1 MTPEN
6 QTLVTEFILLGLS
19 NLSLPV
25 QCLLFFLFLSLYVLT
40 LLGNMLIFFILTVD
54 PHLHTPMYFFL
65 RNLSILE
72 ICLISTTVP
81 RMLISLLIKDQ
92 SISILGCALQMYFFL
107 FLATVECF
115 FLAAMAYDRY
125 VAICNPLHYAT
136 VMTKGKCSMLVGIV
150 WVTGMLFS
158 AGRTS
163 FVFSLPFCGLNVLD
177 HFFCDISPV
186 LRLACLDTYTNDR
199 VTLIAGVII
208 IVLPF
213 LLIVASYIF
222 ILSSIRKLSSS
233 ESKEKAFST
242 CSAHLTSVTLFYGT
256 AMLTYL
262 QPRSGS
268 SADRDRVFALL
279 YAVVMPMLNP
289 MIYSLRNK
297 EVKGALKRRFSRS
310 MHVQGL

>member
-6 QTLVTEFILLGLS
+6 QTLVTEFILLGFS
-19 NLSLPV
+19 DLSLPL
-25 QCLLFFLFLSLYVLT
+25 QHFLFSLFLILYILT
-40 LLGNMLIFFILTVD
+40 VLGNALIFVILTVD
-54 PHLHTPMYFFL
+54 PRLHSPMYFFL

-81 RMLISLLIKDQ
+81 KMLISLLIEDK
-92 SISILGCALQMYFFL
+92 SISILSCAIQMYFFL

-125 VAICNPLHYAT
+125 VAICSPLHYT
-136 VMTKGKCSMLVGIV
+136 TMMTKEKCSILVV
-150 WVTGMLFS
+150 ALWVTGMLFS

-163 FVFSLPFCGLNVLD
+163 FVFVLPFCRLNVLN
-177 HFFCDISPV
+177 HFFCDIPPV
-186 LRLACLDTYTNDR
+186 LRLACVDTYLNDQ
-199 VTLIAGVII
+199 VTLVSGVLII
-208 IVLPF
+208 LLPF
-213 LLIVASYIF
+213 LLILASYIF
-222 ILSSIRKLSSS
+222 ILSSIKKISSS
-233 ESKEKAFST
+233 ESREKAFST
-242 CSAHLTSVTLFYGT
+242 CTAHLTSVTLFYGT

-268 SADRDRVFALL
+268 SVDRDRIFALF

-297 EVKGALKRRFSRS
+297 EVKGAVRRRFSRS

>member
-6 QTLVTEFILLGLS
+6 QTLVTEFILLGFS
-19 NLSLPV
+19 DFSLPAR
-25 QCLLFFLFLSLYVLT
+25 CLLFSLFLSLYILT
-40 LLGNMLIFFILTVD
+40 LLGNMLVFLILTVE

-65 RNLSILE
+65 RNLSIIE

-81 RMLISLLIKDQ
+81 RMLISLLIEDK
-92 SISILGCALQMYFFL
+92 SISILGCVLQMYFFL

-125 VAICNPLHYAT
+125 VAICNPLHYTT
-136 VMTKGKCSMLVGIV
+136 VMTKRKCNMLVALL
-150 WVTGMLFS
+150 WVAGMLFS

-186 LRLACLDTYTNDR
+186 LRLACLDTHTNDQ
-199 VTLIAGVII
+199 VTVISGVMI

-222 ILSSIRKLSSS
+222 ILSSIGKISSS
-233 ESKEKAFST
+233 ESREKAFST
-242 CSAHLTSVTLFYGT
+242 CTAHLTSVTLFYGA

-262 QPRSGS
+262 QPRSSS
-268 SADRDRVFALL
+268 SADRDRLFALF
-279 YAVVMPMLNP
+279 YAIVMPMLNP

-297 EVKGALKRRFSRS
+297 EVKGALTRRFSRNRY
-310 MHVQGL
+310 V